1 MSSKRITLA
10 EAFASLESLGTP
22 GEPVTASELATEL
35 NCPPQVASKTL
46 HELVEHGDVRTKT
59 VGGGTRVWWLQS
71 DAKSAD
77 HAQFR
82 SLVGTVKEYAIFL
95 LDPDGYV
102 VTWNEGARQ
111 IKGYDAE
118 DIVGK
123 HFSNFYTEEDSDHG
137 VPERNL
143 KKAREQGQVEDE
155 GWRVRE
161 DGSQFWANVTI
172 TAIRDDDGTL
182 TGFTKVTRDMTERR
196 EYEQQL
202 RQERD
207 LTEEI
212 LNTAPVS
219 LSVRASDGTILHA
232 NQRAQNFLGL
242 SEDEIIETPEDIGEW
257 SFYDADGDPISHDD
271 SPTAHALEHEEAVFD
286 EEVAVEKPSG
296 ERMWFSV
303 NAAPVFNPDGSLE
316 RVITASEDIT
326 ALKEREQHLETE
338 LSEILGRVS
347 DAFYALD
354 EEWRFTH
361 VNERAEEI
369 MQLSETEVLGE
380 IIWDVFPDTAET
392 ALWEEFY
399 EAMETQ
405 EPTSFDNYYR
415 GLDIWVEFNAYPSE
429 TGLSVY
435 FRDVSERVKYER
447 ALAESE
453 RRYRTLAEHFPNGSV
468 VLFDHDLQYTL
479 VEGTLTNQLGVERE
493 EMVGSNVGDAH
504 PPEVR
509 ATFERH
515 YRAALDGEES
525 NFEVDYGDRILL
537 IQAIPVRD
545 ADGEV
550 FAGMG
555 MSQDVTEQVEQRR
568 ALEKSEQRYR
578 VLAEHF
584 PDGAVGLYDYDLR
597 FTLVEGAIFDDLEN
611 SAEDIEGHTVAE
623 VFSSE
628 TSVALKPLFRS
639 ALEGE
644 TNSSEA
650 DFAGRTFEVWTTP
663 VRDADG
669 EIFAGL
675 SFAQDITERVERERE
690 LEQYETIIETVNDGV
705 YTVDEDGYYTMV
717 NETYAKMTGY
727 SPEELVESQVS
738 LVTSDEIRELAIRLE
753 RELRVGERDTG
764 KIEMDIHPDDGETIR
779 TEATFALLPSG
790 ERVGVVRDITER
802 KERERKL
809 DRFASVVSHD
819 LRNPLGIAQGYLTMA
834 RNDGDPDDLNEVQ
847 RALDRME
854 TIIRNLLTM
863 AREGQTVTESNPVSL
878 SNVAENAWRY
888 VETAE
893 ATIHVDETSRTIL
906 ADENRLQTAFE
917 NLFRNAVE
925 HGRDD
930 VEVRVGL
937 LPDAGDEA
945 TPAPPDE
952 SIGGLYV
959 EDNGRG
965 ISPEERCKVFEY
977 GYSPSQGTGLG
988 LAIVREIAEAHGW
1001 EITVT
1006 DAANGGAR
1014 FEIRG
1019 VETTDEATG
1028 NRR

>member
-10 EAFASLESLGTP
+10 EAFASLENLGAP
-22 GEPVTASELATEL
+22 DEPITASELATEL
-35 NCPPQVASKTL
+35 NCPPLVASKTL
-46 HELVEHGDVRTKT
+46 DELVERGDVKTKT
-59 VGGGTRVWWLQS
+59 VGGGTRVWWVSS
-71 DAKSAD
+71 DPESSN

-82 SLVGTVKEYAIFL
+82 SLVGTVEEYAIFL

-118 DIVGK
+118 EIVGK
-123 HFSNFYTEEDSDHG
+123 HFSKFYTEEDTERG
-137 VPERNL
+137 IPQRNL
-143 KKAREQGQVEDE
+143 EQAREHGQTEDE
-155 GWRVRE
+155 GWRLCE
-161 DGSQFWANVTI
+161 DGSRFWANVTI
-172 TAIRDDDGTL
+172 TAVRDDDGTL

-202 RQERD
+202 QQERD
-207 LTEEI
+207 LIKEI

-219 LSVRASDGTILHA
+219 LSVRAEDGTILHA
-232 NQRAQNFLGL
+232 NQRAQRFFGL
-242 SEDEIIETPEDIGEW
+242 SEEEIKEGPEDPDGWDFYDGDGEPVTPEN
-257 SFYDADGDPISHDD
+257 
-271 SPTAHALEHEEAVFD
+271 SPTARALASGEPVFD
-286 EEVAVEKPSG
+286 EEIAVEKPNG
-296 ERMWFSV
+296 ERRWFSV
-303 NAAPVFNPDGSLE
+303 NAAPVYDSDGNLE
-316 RVITASEDIT
+316 RVVTASEDVT
-326 ALKEREQHLETE
+326 YLKEREQQLETE

-361 VNERAEEI
+361 VNDQAEEL
-369 MQLSETEVLGE
+369 MQLSEAEVLGKS
-380 IIWDVFPDTAET
+380 IWDVFPDTADT
-392 ALWEEFY
+392 ALWENFH

-405 EPTSFDNYYR
+405 ESTSFEIYYQA
-415 GLDIWVEFNAYPSE
+415 LDTWVEFNAYPSE

-468 VLFDHDLQYTL
+468 VLFDHDLRYTL
-479 VEGTLTNQLGVERE
+479 VEGTLSNQLGIEGE
-493 EMVGSNVGDAH
+493 EMVGSRVGDAH
-504 PPEVR
+504 PSEVR
-509 ATFERH
+509 ATFECH

-525 NFEVDYGDRILL
+525 SFEVDYGDRILRV
-537 IQAIPVRD
+537 QAIPVRD

-555 MSQDVTEQVEQRR
+555 MSQDVTERVEQRR

-584 PDGAVGLYDYDLR
+584 PDGAVGLYDDDLR
-597 FTLVEGAIFDDLEN
+597 FSLVEGAIFDDLERT
-611 SAEDIEGHTVAE
+611 AGDLEGHTVAE
-623 VFSSE
+623 VFPAE
-628 TSVALKPLFRS
+628 TSDALEPLFRN
-639 ALEGE
+639 ALDGE
-644 TNSSEA
+644 TNSIEVE
-650 DFAGRTFEVWTTP
+650 FIGRTFEIWTAP

-675 SFAQDITERVERERE
+675 SFAQDISERVERERE

-717 NETYAKMTGY
+717 NETYARMTGY
-727 SPEELVESQVS
+727 SPEELVGSHVS
-738 LVTSDEIRELAIRLE
+738 LVVGGEIRERINRLE
-753 RELRVGERDTG
+753 RGLRRGERDTG
-764 KIEMDIHPDDGETIR
+764 KVEMDILPNDGEAIR
-779 TEATFALLPSG
+779 AEATFALLPSG

-834 RNDGDPDDLNEVQ
+834 RDEGDSDDFDEVQ

-888 VETAE
+888 VDTAE
-893 ATIHVDETSRTIL
+893 ATLRVDETSRTIL

-937 LPDAGDEA
+937 LTDDGDGATGTSPDGPVD
-945 TPAPPDE
+945 
-952 SIGGLYV
+952 GLYV
-959 EDNGRG
+959 EDDGSG
-965 ISPEERCKVFEY
+965 IPPEKRSEVFEY
-977 GYSPSQGTGLG
+977 GYSPSHGTGLG
-988 LAIVREIAEAHGW
+988 LAIVREIVEAHEW

-1006 DAANGGAR
+1006 DSASGGAR

-1019 VETTDEATG
+1019 VETAGDATDD
-1028 NRR
+1028 RR